1 MTFLFPSAEFLSSS
15 IPLSVIVT
23 FFFLCTCAGSANAAA
38 ESGAVT
44 IALEREP
51 VNGDFYDAT
60 ASRVGQVAMTHIVA
74 PKAGHRSGQKCKRSE
89 RA

>member
-1 MTFLFPSAEFLSSS
+1 MTLLLPSSEFLSSS
-15 IPLSVIVT
+15 ILLSVLVT
-23 FFFLCTCAGSANAAA
+23 FFFLCICAGPAKAAA

-60 ASRVGQVAMTHIVA
+60 DSRG
-74 PKAGHRSGQKCKRSE
+74 GRWR
-89 RA
+89 